1 MLSGGPLS
9 ILATLVA
16 LGRMPS
22 TPSPS
27 ISLTGLTLSRLWGG
41 GGRGGRLFLFSDFE
55 LLTSTWNSPPVPSAL
70 IVNDIGTPA
79 VTGVDDGDSDTAMKD
94 QYYKYNEMHVYIY
107 IYMSK
112 SAKTVLSY
120 HANYKI

>member
-9 ILATLVA
+9 ILAKLVV

-27 ISLTGLTLSRLWGG
+27 ISLAGLLLSRLWGG
-41 GGRGGRLFLFSDFE
+41 GGRGGRLFRFSDFE
-55 LLTSTWNSPPVPSAL
+55 LLPSIWNSPPVPSAF

-79 VTGVDDGDSDTAMKD
+79 VTGVDDDDGDSDTAMKD
-94 QYYKYNEMHVYIY
+94 QLELHVH
-107 IYMSK
+107 
-112 SAKTVLSY
+112 VR
-120 HANYKI
+120 NYQ